1 MCTSPTAT
9 GEQTGSGP
17 AREHV
22 VEAVHAVRSEM
33 ARTLDDVLTRRTRAR
48 LLARDD
54 SAAAA
59 EDAAALVGREL
70 GWDDAERVR
79 QVKEYRAAVAA
90 ERDAADLPETA
101 LGT

>member
-1 MCTSPTAT
+1 MLRALAQLGNAT
-9 GEQTGSGP
+9 IRRQIDI
-17 AREHV
+17 
-22 VEAVHAVRSEM
+22 AVSQVKAGV
-33 ARTLDDVLTRRTRAR
+33 AKADDVLSRRTRAR

-70 GWDDAERVR
+70 GWDDAERAR